1 MYQTLKLAFQ
11 GEPWF
16 EEFLAKYLAEPQK
29 AIFEQSRGQFH
40 PVAKILV
47 YTFYALKSGLIQEAD
62 IDSHF
67 WRLELFEIYNNL
79 AKNPALK

>member
-29 AIFEQSRGQFH
+29 VIFEEFKGQLY

-47 YTFYALKSGLIQEAD
+47 YTFYAVKSGLI
-62 IDSHF
+62 
-67 WRLELFEIYNNL
+67 
-79 AKNPALK
+79 